1 MGKARNIAECNE
13 VMLDKFAELSEYFTQ
28 NLKSGSMEPEQKC
41 EIIKTML
48 LIRRELTT

>member
-1 MGKARNIAECNE
+1 MEKVRNIAECNE
-13 VMLDKFAELSEYFTQ
+13 VLLEKFSELSEYFTQ